1 MQEAFL
7 HYIWQ
12 YQYFDKRHLKTV
24 QGEDLQVIRPGLLN
38 HHAGPDF
45 SNAKIK
51 LDHMS
56 WAGSVEVHI
65 RSSEWK
71 AHHHDNDDAYDNV
84 ILHVVWED
92 DKPVIHDDG
101 TILPAVE
108 LRGRI
113 SDDLVLQYKKLLT
126 SGFTIPC
133 MQSLQSVPEVIRH
146 NMLDRTVIE
155 RLEAKSRDINE
166 LLSANNGDWEETAY
180 QSLARSF
187 GFKVN
192 AEPFMQL
199 AKGLP
204 YKILQKHIDKPLQI
218 EAMLF
223 GVAGFLS
230 GKTGFDYHKQLRREY
245 DLLRTKYQLHKS
257 ELNVSQ
263 WKFLRLRPANFPS
276 LRLAQF
282 AAVLTQRR
290 NIFSQI
296 IGSTDFG
303 ALKDW
308 FTAPQ
313 SDFWT
318 THYTFKKRVNGS
330 VNSMG
335 ASSIENIVINTIAPF
350 LVAYGKSRD
359 DDMFVERAGDL
370 LKQLN
375 AESNTITR
383 NWTDAGWGVKNAFD
397 SQALIQ
403 LFNSYCIPRQCLNC
417 SIGAALLKPGE
428 CLSGSQH

>member
-24 QGEDLQVIRPGLLN
+24 QGEDLQVILPGFLN
-38 HHAGPDF
+38 QHSGPDF
-45 SNAKIK
+45 SNAKIR
-51 LDHMS
+51 LGEMS

-65 RSSEWK
+65 RSSDWK
-71 AHHHDNDDAYDNV
+71 THHHDTDEAYDNV

-101 TILPAVE
+101 TVLPTIE

-133 MQSLQSVPEVIRH
+133 MQSLSLVPDVIRN

-155 RLEAKSRDINE
+155 RLEVKSLDIDE
-166 LLSANNGDWEETAY
+166 LLKANNGDWEETAY

-192 AEPFMQL
+192 ADPFMQL

-204 YKILQKHIDKPLQI
+204 YRIIQKHADKPLQI

-230 GKTGFDYHKQLRREY
+230 GKTGFEYHKHLRREY
-245 DLLRTKYQLHKS
+245 DVLRTKYQLHRS
-257 ELNVSQ
+257 EMNQSQ

-282 AAVLTQRR
+282 AGVLTQRR
-290 NIFSQI
+290 NIVSQI
-296 IGSTDFG
+296 IGSTDFA
-303 ALKDW
+303 ALRDW

-313 SDFWT
+313 SEFWT

-330 VNSMG
+330 VSSMG

-350 LVAYGKSRD
+350 LVAYGKSKD
-359 DDMFVERAGDL
+359 EYMFVERAEQL
-370 LKQLN
+370 LKQLK

-383 NWTDAGWGVKNAFD
+383 TWIDAGWPVKNAFD

-428 CLSGSQH
+428 CFSGSQH